1 MFPDIS
7 DRILGVDD
15 EEYFD
20 EYSIEHHRFNSEE
33 FVNSLG
39 KTRGRQP
46 IQRFDVFFTTKSFS
60 D

>member
-7 DRILGVDD
+7 DRIVDVDD

-20 EYSIEHHRFNSEE
+20 EYTIEHHTLTSEVL
-33 FVNSLG
+33 VNSLG

-46 IQRFDVFFTTKSFS
+46 IQRFGVFFTTESFS